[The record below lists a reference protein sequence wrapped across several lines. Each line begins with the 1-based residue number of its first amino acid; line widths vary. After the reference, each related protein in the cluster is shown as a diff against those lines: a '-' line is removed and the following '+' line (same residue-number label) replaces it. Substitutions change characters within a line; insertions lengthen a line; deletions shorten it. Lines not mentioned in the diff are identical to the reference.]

1 MVTSAG
7 GIKSWLNTSKARTK
21 FLLNSFQTVW
31 FPILQNIWSLRK
43 ENVCVVKIVIV
54 LNRLKLVWLARWRFS
69 IDTINNSRP
78 FTDFSHDFGIK
89 ISVDFLEEIVQSW
102 FIKQQ
107 LTFPRLHPAPGLW
120 WHWTY
125 RREPR
130 GLGPLS
136 QRQHMWNQEL
146 IKQNSF
152 CKT

>member
-1 MVTSAG
+1 MTKHFKSENEISFKFFSNSMVSN
-7 GIKSWLNTSKARTK
+7 SSKYLITK
-21 FLLNSFQTVW
+21 K
-31 FPILQNIWSLRK
+31 RK
-43 ENVCVVKIVIV
+43 CLSVVKIVIV
-54 LNRLKLVWLARWRFS
+54 LNSLKLVWLARWRFS

-130 GLGPLS
+130 GLGLLS

>member
-1 MVTSAG
+1 MTKHFKSENEISFKFFSNSMVFNS
-7 GIKSWLNTSKARTK
+7 SKYLITK
-21 FLLNSFQTVW
+21 K
-31 FPILQNIWSLRK
+31 RK
-43 ENVCVVKIVIV
+43 CLSVVKIVIV

-130 GLGPLS
+130 GLGLLS
-136 QRQHMWNQEL
+136 QRQHMWNQES

>member
-1 MVTSAG
+1 MTKHFKSENEISFKFFSNSMVFNS
-7 GIKSWLNTSKARTK
+7 SKYLITK
-21 FLLNSFQTVW
+21 K
-31 FPILQNIWSLRK
+31 RK
-43 ENVCVVKIVIV
+43 CLSVVKIVIV

-130 GLGPLS
+130 GLGLLS

>member
-54 LNRLKLVWLARWRFS
+54 LNRLKLVFFARWRFS

-78 FTDFSHDFGIK
+78 FTDFGIK
-89 ISVDFLEEIVQSW
+89 ISVDFLEEIV
-102 FIKQQ
+102 
-107 LTFPRLHPAPGLW
+107 
-120 WHWTY
+120 
-125 RREPR
+125 
-130 GLGPLS
+130 
-136 QRQHMWNQEL
+136 
-146 IKQNSF
+146 
-152 CKT
+152 